1 MVLIQRGSE
10 NRHIAA
16 TRMNERSSR
25 SHSVFTCTI
34 EATERADTGITST
47 RTSKLNLID
56 LAGGMLGGEGV
67 GIFGVLGGWGVGEG
81 EAE

>member
-25 SHSVFTCTI
+25 SHSVFTCTV
-34 EATERADTGITST
+34 EATERNESGLTST

-56 LAGGMLGGEGV
+56 LAGAGRLCRGVRKEGG
-67 GIFGVLGGWGVGEG
+67 LPQR
-81 EAE
+81 